1 MTDTILVA
9 TSNAGKLRDFVAAA
23 EALGVRIAGLPGFAG
38 FPEVVED
45 GTTFEANA
53 RKKAE
58 RYSLHASPQMVIA
71 DDSGLVVDALGGAPG
86 IHSARYA
93 ARSGGEGHSDAANN
107 LTLLRE
113 LAEHSGLPRSARF
126 VCVIAA
132 ARDGLPLATFRGEVK
147 GEILTSPH
155 GSHGFGYDPLFFFPA
170 LNKTFAELGVA
181 EKSKYS
187 HRGTAFRKF
196 LEWVRS
202 GKP

>member
-9 TSNAGKLRDFVAAA
+9 TSNAGKLRDFAGAA
-23 EALGVRIAGLPGFAG
+23 ELLGVRVEGLPGFAG
-38 FPEVVED
+38 LPEVEED

-58 RYSLHASPQMVIA
+58 RYSLHAPGLMVIA

-93 ARSGGEGHSDAANN
+93 ARSGKAHSSDAANN
-107 LTLLRE
+107 LALLRA

-147 GEILTSPH
+147 GEVLTSPH
-155 GSHGFGYDPLFFFPA
+155 GSHGFGYDPLFHFPP
-170 LNKTFAELGVA
+170 LDKTFAELGPA

-187 HRGTAFRKF
+187 HRGAAFRKF
-196 LEWVRS
+196 LEWVRTQ
-202 GKP
+202 PA